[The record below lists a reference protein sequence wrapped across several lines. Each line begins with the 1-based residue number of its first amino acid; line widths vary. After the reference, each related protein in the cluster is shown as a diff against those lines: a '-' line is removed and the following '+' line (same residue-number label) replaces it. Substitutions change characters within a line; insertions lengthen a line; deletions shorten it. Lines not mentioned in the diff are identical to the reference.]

1 MKTLMMFVLALTF
14 GAGCANAQK
23 LKETEVPA
31 AVKAAMAKQ
40 YPAIKDVEW
49 EKEGANYEAG
59 FDLNKVETSVVITPA
74 GVILET
80 ESEIAVSALPKAATD
95 YLVKNLPG
103 KKIKEAAKLTDANG
117 TVTFEAE
124 VNDADYIFDSNGNFI
139 KKVVEA
145 ADKD

>member
-1 MKTLMMFVLALTF
+1 MFVLALTF

-31 AVKAAMAKQ
+31 AVKAAMTKK

-95 YLVKNLPG
+95 YLSKNLPG